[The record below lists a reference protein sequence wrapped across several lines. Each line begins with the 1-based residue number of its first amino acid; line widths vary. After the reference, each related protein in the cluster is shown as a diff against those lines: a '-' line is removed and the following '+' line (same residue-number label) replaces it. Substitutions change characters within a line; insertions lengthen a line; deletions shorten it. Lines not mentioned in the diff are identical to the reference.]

1 MIWLILGVALWSY
14 SHLMKRVTPGFRAS
28 LGDGPGK
35 GVVAVLALIAIGLM
49 IYGYQQAP
57 VVPLWEPPAFMRHIN
72 NTLMLIAVLLVNLG
86 NSRGVMRTW
95 LRHPM
100 LTSVK
105 VWALAHLLVK
115 GDLAS
120 VILFG
125 GLLAWAVFDVI
136 KINRMEPAWVRPAP
150 GPVRNDV
157 IYVVVSVV
165 VLAVIV
171 AIHGWILGYPVVG

>member
-1 MIWLILGVALWSY
+1 MIWLVIGVALWAY

-35 GVVAVLALIAIGLM
+35 GVAAVLALLAVAAM
-49 IYGYQQAP
+49 IYGYGTAD
-57 VVPLWEPPAFMRHIN
+57 VIVLWEPPPFLRHVN
-72 NTLMLIAVLLVNLG
+72 NALMVISVLLINLG
-86 NSRGVMRTW
+86 SSRGVMRTW

-100 LTSVK
+100 LASVK

-125 GLLAWAVFDVI
+125 GLLAWAVFDMI
-136 KINRMEPAWVRPAP
+136 KINRMEPAWVRPAA
-150 GPVRNDV
+150 GPVVNDV
-157 IYVVVSVV
+157 IYVALSA
-165 VLAVIV
+165 VLLGALIYV
-171 AIHGWILGYPVVG
+171 HGWILGYPVVG

>member
-1 MIWLILGVALWSY
+1 MIWLILGVALWAY

-35 GVVAVLALIAIGLM
+35 GVAAVLALIAIGLM
-49 IYGYQQAP
+49 VYGYRHAA
-57 VVPLWEPPAFMRHIN
+57 VVQLWQPPAFMRHIN
-72 NTLMLIAVLLVNLG
+72 NTLMLIAVVLINLG
-86 NSRGVMRTW
+86 ASRGVMRTW

-120 VILFG
+120 IVLFG
-125 GLLAWAVFDVI
+125 GILGWAVFDVI
-136 KINRMEPAWVRPAP
+136 MINRMEPAWVRPAA

-157 IYVVVSVV
+157 IYVVASVA
-165 VLAVIV
+165 VLALIV
-171 AIHGWILGYPVVG
+171 AIHGWFLGYAVVG